1 MAEYFNIDLTRY
13 HLRLPAFIDL
23 LYFTT
28 VGVLEV
34 GGGVA
39 MSKCEGRFTSLSE

>member
-1 MAEYFNIDLTRY
+1 MAEYFNIDLIRY

-23 LYFTT
+23 PYLTI
-28 VGVLEV
+28 VGDLEV

-39 MSKCEGRFTSLSE
+39 MLSVKGHFTSLS